1 MAFGERVAEI
11 SGTNDDDKP
20 WDFKAI
26 PLDNWVAANPPD
38 TKGSAIAVVPVV
50 GEIVD
55 GKASSGTAGG
65 ETIAK
70 QVLDAADDD
79 GVKAIVLRV
88 DSPGGSVLASEQ
100 IRQALLAAKAK
111 KKPIVVSMANVAASG
126 GYWISTPADR
136 IFAEPAT
143 ITGSIGVFGIL
154 PSFHRALATIGVRS
168 EAHTSELQSPMR
180 ISSAVFCLKTKH

>member
-55 GKASSGTAGG
+55 GKASSGPAGG

-70 QVLDAADDD
+70 QVLDARSEER
-79 GVKAIVLRV
+79 RV
-88 DSPGGSVLASEQ
+88 GKECVITCRSRWSPYHS
-100 IRQALLAAKAK
+100 K
-111 KKPIVVSMANVAASG
+111 KKSKKQVS
-126 GYWISTPADR
+126 
-136 IFAEPAT
+136 
-143 ITGSIGVFGIL
+143 
-154 PSFHRALATIGVRS
+154 
-168 EAHTSELQSPMR
+168 
-180 ISSAVFCLKTKH
+180 